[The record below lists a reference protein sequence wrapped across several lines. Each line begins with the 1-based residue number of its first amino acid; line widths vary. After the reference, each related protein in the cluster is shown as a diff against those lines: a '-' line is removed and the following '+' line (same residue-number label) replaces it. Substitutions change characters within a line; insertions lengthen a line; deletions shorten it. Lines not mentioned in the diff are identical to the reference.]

1 MCPVSLSPLSSCLTA
16 CAQATLLAS
25 SYIHPT
31 HHTLTIVLVNAASTD
46 ESVTVVVPTPSVE
59 LFQTAVSSDNH
70 LWQVSLYLYTYIY
83 LCVCVCVCVC
93 VVSYGAQFTPCH
105 VAGVERRRGRRQ
117 SHYCRS
123 GLRSGDADRRPDRRP
138 QIPDKMN

>member
-93 VVSYGAQFTPCH
+93 VLSAMVRSLRPVTWQESSAAVVDGKATIVVPGYG
-105 VAGVERRRGRRQ
+105 VATLIGGPI
-117 SHYCRS
+117 
-123 GLRSGDADRRPDRRP
+123 GDHKFPT
-138 QIPDKMN
+138 K